1 MLIKAIHMSENH
13 DRSIFQV
20 TVRTSYKEDL
30 EFNLTQRFM
39 ILYSE
44 KLNDTFRLL
53 VESLNISEC
62 RS

>member
-1 MLIKAIHMSENH
+1 MLIKAIHMAENH

-20 TVRTSYKEDL
+20 TVWTSYTEDL

-39 ILYSE
+39 ILYFE